1 MKEYLRA
8 VGYAMITIV
17 AVLFGMGLAAV
28 GYLTA
33 AVYFGLTKGQ
43 TAAAEGIRPRRV
55 CCFMYFSMAWT

>member
-17 AVLFGMGLAAV
+17 AVLFGMGLAEF

-33 AVYFGLTKGQ
+33 AVYLG
-43 TAAAEGIRPRRV
+43 
-55 CCFMYFSMAWT
+55 